1 MLARG
6 GENAMRADDIG
17 VQDFIRRSTGFARNT
32 GQMKNAINPRHGVIK
47 KAGISDVADQ
57 GLRASRMC
65 DRALVKQAER
75 FRRIG

>member
-1 MLARG
+1 
-6 GENAMRADDIG
+6 
-17 VQDFIRRSTGFARNT
+17 
-32 GQMKNAINPRHGVIK
+32 MKNAINPRHGVIK